1 MEPNK
6 KALTL
11 QLDSVF
17 YDRVKAMAKD
27 RQVTMSMLTR
37 QVLYDLVSAH
47 EKEKVYIANMKER
60 GEDTSYTKD

>member
-1 MEPNK
+1 MK
-6 KALTL
+6 KSLTL

-27 RQVTMSMLTR
+27 RQVTMSMLIR

-47 EKEKVYIANMKER
+47 EKERMYINQMKEEQDENQR
-60 GEDTSYTKD
+60 